1 MTMSVISNVISNTA
15 VNAKKISISN
25 RRQRLLNILKELA
38 TTSELNMKHSAAVLS
53 GGKIL
58 STGVNNQNNKISRF
72 GVPCQHA
79 EMSALWRCFLSRNR
93 KEFEN
98 V

>member
-1 MTMSVISNVISNTA
+1 MSVVSNFAHYTQN
-15 VNAKKISISN
+15 NAKKIDISN
-25 RRQRLLNILKELA
+25 RRQRLLSILKDLA
-38 TTSELNMKHSAAVLS
+38 STSELNMKHSAAVLS

-58 STGVNNQNNKISRF
+58 SMGVNNQNNKISRF

-79 EMSALWRCFLSRNR
+79 EMSALWRCFLSRNH
-93 KEFEN
+93 KEFEI

>member
-1 MTMSVISNVISNTA
+1 MSLSMSNVKKIHISN
-15 VNAKKISISN
+15 SI
-25 RRQRLLNILKELA
+25 QRLLNILKDLA
-38 TTSELNMKHSAAVLS
+38 ITSDLNMKHSAAVLS

-58 STGVNNQNNKISRF
+58 STGVNNQNNKIVRF

-79 EMSALWRCFLSRNR
+79 EMSALWRCFLSRYS
-93 KEFEN
+93 KELEN

>member
-1 MTMSVISNVISNTA
+1 MSAVSTMIYNTVSNC
-15 VNAKKISISN
+15 KKIEISN
-25 RRQRLLNILKELA
+25 RRQRLLNILKDLA
-38 TTSELNMKHSAAVLS
+38 STSELNMKHSAAVLS

-58 STGVNNQNNKISRF
+58 SMGVNNQNNKISRF

-79 EMSALWRCFLSRNR
+79 EMSALWRCFLSRNH

>member
-1 MTMSVISNVISNTA
+1 MYSTGKKIHISNS
-15 VNAKKISISN
+15 
-25 RRQRLLNILKELA
+25 RQRLLDILKDSA
-38 TTSELNMKHSAAVLS
+38 TTSVLNMKHSAMVLR

-58 STGVNNQNNKISRF
+58 SVGVNNQNNKIARF

-79 EMSALWRCFLSRNR
+79 EMSALWRCFLSRNY